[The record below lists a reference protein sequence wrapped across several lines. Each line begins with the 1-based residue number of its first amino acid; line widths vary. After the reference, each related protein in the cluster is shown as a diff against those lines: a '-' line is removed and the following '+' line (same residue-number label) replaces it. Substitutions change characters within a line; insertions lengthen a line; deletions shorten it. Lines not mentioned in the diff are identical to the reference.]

1 MQNLIIKLI
10 KTNLLK
16 NPNTKTTYFEDKK
29 ETTTITEQE
38 YKYITHESTIKYFRS
53 LGGGEYKEKS
63 YTAYGYTTTRL
74 TSTSPNKEKK
84 TIREFEFKYQ

>member
-16 NPNTKTTYFEDKK
+16 NPNTKTTYLEDKK
-29 ETTTITEQE
+29 ATTTITEEQ
-38 YKYITHESTIKYFRS
+38 YKNITEEGTVRFFRS
-53 LGGGEYKEKS
+53 LGGEEYKVKS

>member
-53 LGGGEYKEKS
+53 LGGGEHNEMR
-63 YTAYGYTTTRL
+63 YTEYGYKTYKL
-74 TSTSPNKEKK
+74 TSTSPDKQTK